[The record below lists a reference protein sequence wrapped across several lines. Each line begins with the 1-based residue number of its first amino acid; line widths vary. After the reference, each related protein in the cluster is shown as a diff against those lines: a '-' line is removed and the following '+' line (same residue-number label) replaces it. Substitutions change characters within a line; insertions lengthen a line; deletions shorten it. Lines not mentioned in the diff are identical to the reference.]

1 MAVLAK
7 QDRCSVFL
15 YSSIGKQDKEKHLTD
30 VARDRLKDNSRFP
43 RPITVIDVS
52 EDTQCS

>member
-30 VARDRLKDNSRFP
+30 VARDRLKDHSRFP
-43 RPITVIDVS
+43 RPITVIDVNEAAQYS
-52 EDTQCS
+52 